1 VRPVYETSADRRA
14 QAEAIGWLAAATG
27 STPVEMPALAPWD
40 YEMVRDGLAVAI
52 VEVKVRRCTMR
63 EYPTYMVS
71 EAKARGLRDA
81 AIERGIAGVLLVR
94 WSDAAGWLR
103 LDAGQTVKWTVGLGG
118 RVDRGDPADIE
129 RVVLL
134 PIAWFGLLAVP
145 RVGQ

>member
-1 VRPVYETSADRRA
+1 
-14 QAEAIGWLAAATG
+14 
-27 STPVEMPALAPWD
+27 MAPWD
-40 YEMVRDGLAVAI
+40 YEMVREGLAVAI
-52 VEVKVRRCTMR
+52 VEVKVRRCKMR

-71 EAKARGLRDA
+71 EAKALGLRDA